1 MSAESHNEE
10 YQMHEWE
17 SLKGPFNASYGKVM
31 MWYFLISDTFVFAAF
46 LVAYAAARMS
56 NVETWPLASNVFN
69 TLPGIH
75 GHDYPL
81 IFVSIMTTILIISS
95 VTMVRA
101 VQEGMMMNKAGVIKF
116 LVPTIVMGLM
126 FLGCQYLEWHHL
138 IKEAGMTMWHT
149 PFSALGD
156 GSEGP
161 QQFGMFF
168 FTITGFHG
176 LHVIT
181 GVLLNVWLLV
191 ETAKGRFDK
200 IGNYGMVEKIGLFW
214 HFVDLVWVYVFL
226 AYYLL

>member
-1 MSAESHNEE
+1 MSAESKGG
-10 YQMHEWE
+10 YQVHEWE

-56 NVETWPLASNVFN
+56 NVDIWPMASEVFQSI
-69 TLPGIH
+69 PGLVEH
-75 GHDYPL
+75 GAPL
-81 IFVSIMTTILIISS
+81 VFVSFMTFVLIVSS

-101 VQEGMMMNKAGVIKF
+101 VQEGFMGNRKGVIKY
-116 LVPTIVMGLM
+116 LIPTIVMGLT
-126 FLGCQYLEWHHL
+126 FLGCQYLEWTHL
-138 IKEAGMTMWHT
+138 IHEGMTMWHT
-149 PFSALGD
+149 PFSALGH
-156 GSEGP
+156 GEGP

-181 GVLLNVWLLV
+181 GVILNIWLLI
-191 ETAKGRFDK
+191 ETAKGRFDV
-200 IGNYGMVEKIGLFW
+200 IGNYGMVEKVGLFW

>member
-1 MSAESHNEE
+1 MSSGSTKE
-10 YQMHEWE
+10 YEVHEWE

-56 NVETWPLASNVFN
+56 NSETWPMASEVFN
-69 TLPGIH
+69 TVPGLSGNH
-75 GHDYPL
+75 YPL
-81 IFVSIMTTILIISS
+81 VFVSFMTFVLIISS

-101 VQEGMMMNKAGVIKF
+101 VQEGFMGNRQGVINF
-116 LVPTIVMGLM
+116 LIPTILMGLL
-126 FLGCQYLEWHHL
+126 FLGCQYIEWSHL
-138 IKEAGMTMWHT
+138 IHEGMTMWYT
-149 PFSALGD
+149 PFSALGH
-156 GSEGP
+156 GHEGP

-176 LHVIT
+176 MHVIT
-181 GVLLNVWLLV
+181 GVILNIWLLI

-200 IGNYGMVEKIGLFW
+200 LGNYGMVEKIGLFW

-226 AYYLL
+226 GYYLL